1 VPERSR
7 VEAYANAMLEV
18 ARVEGHLAEVE
29 DELFRFA
36 RTFEANDE
44 LRMALSDPALPVE
57 RRLAVIED
65 LLGAKA
71 LRSSVALA
79 SFVVAAGRAGELPE
93 IVDRFV
99 ELAASERKRAI
110 AEVRSA
116 IPLSSEQIEQLR
128 VAINR
133 ATDKEV
139 EVKVVVDPS
148 VLGGIVATVGDIVI
162 DGSVRHRLEQLK
174 EQIS

>member
-1 VPERSR
+1 MAESSR
-7 VEAYANAMLEV
+7 IEAYANAMLEV

-36 RTFEANDE
+36 RTLDGSDD
-44 LRMALSDPALPVE
+44 LRMALSDPALPAD
-57 RRLAVIED
+57 RRVAVVQD

-71 LRSSVALA
+71 LQTSVALA
-79 SFVVAAGRAGELPE
+79 EFVVSSGRASEMAE

-99 ELAASERKRAI
+99 ELAARERRHAV

-116 IPLSSEQIEQLR
+116 VPLTDDQIDRLR
-128 VAINR
+128 VALNA
-133 ATDKEV
+133 ATDKEL
-139 EVKVVVDPS
+139 EVKVVVDPT
-148 VLGGIVATVGDIVI
+148 VLGGLVARIGDVVI

-174 EQIS
+174 EQI

>member
-1 VPERSR
+1 MAEGSR
-7 VEAYANAMLEV
+7 IEAYAQALLEV
-18 ARVEGHLAEVE
+18 ARAEGHLAEVE

-36 RTFEANDE
+36 RTFDGSDE
-44 LRMALSDPALPVE
+44 LRMSLSNPALPAD
-57 RRLAVIED
+57 RRVAVVED

-71 LRSSVALA
+71 LQTSSALA
-79 SFVVAAGRAGELPE
+79 EFIVAAGRAGDLPQ

-99 ELAASERKRAI
+99 ELAAQERRKAV

-116 IPLSSEQIEQLR
+116 VPLTADQVERLR
-128 VAINR
+128 DALAH
-133 ATDKEV
+133 ATNKDV

-148 VLGGIVATVGDIVI
+148 VLGGVVARVGDVVI

-174 EQIS
+174 EQI